1 MIFLWTSRSFCVV
14 LWISTSSRDSS
25 LCPSPVRPPSP
36 TRTTASSH
44 RHRRVID
51 LIASIM
57 SARSAL
63 LALGRNTAFAPMCA
77 TTMTAI
83 GARAYSTGTWNRD
96 RIATSQSRR
105 HRSSASSSS
114 VVFIGRHHPSRHDRP
129 TDGTNGTRRRG
140 MRRSRIV
147 RSRRDAS
154 FDGGTCRLDA
164 RQPSIRGGGAR
175 PSTPP
180 RRERARRRDET
191 RERLTGNDARSDRGF
206 EVHALARVDQ
216 GGWRRRHRRYHGPR
230 AGATRE
236 RAIRL
241 GGLSYRPRER
251 RERRARERRRGE
263 DETRV
268 SARARNDLVVLIDPN
283 D

>member
-1 MIFLWTSRSFCVV
+1 MVTNERSG
-14 LWISTSSRDSS
+14 RD
-25 LCPSPVRPPSP
+25 
-36 TRTTASSH
+36 
-44 RHRRVID
+44 
-51 LIASIM
+51 
-57 SARSAL
+57 
-63 LALGRNTAFAPMCA
+63 GRGRDD
-77 TTMTAI
+77 
-83 GARAYSTGTWNRD
+83 GAR
-96 RIATSQSRR
+96 
-105 HRSSASSSS
+105 
-114 VVFIGRHHPSRHDRP
+114 
-129 TDGTNGTRRRG
+129 RRR
-140 MRRSRIV
+140 MRRSWIV

-154 FDGGTCRLDA
+154 FDGETSRLDA
-164 RQPSIRGGGAR
+164 REPSTRGGGAR

-230 AGATRE
+230 AGALANARSV
-236 RAIRL
+236 L

-251 RERRARERRRGE
+251 RERRARERRREE

-268 SARARNDLVVLIDPN
+268 SARARSDLVVLIDPN

>member
-1 MIFLWTSRSFCVV
+1 
-14 LWISTSSRDSS
+14 
-25 LCPSPVRPPSP
+25 
-36 TRTTASSH
+36 
-44 RHRRVID
+44 
-51 LIASIM
+51 M

-83 GARAYSTGTWNRD
+83 GARAYSTGTSRA
-96 RIATSQSRR
+96 IESRR
-105 HRSSASSSS
+105 RNL
-114 VVFIGRHHPSRHDRP
+114 VVVIVCIVCIIGHHHPSRRDDRP
-129 TDGTNGTRRRG
+129 TERSGRDGRGRDNGARRRG

-154 FDGGTCRLDA
+154 FNGGTSRLDA
-164 RQPSIRGGGAR
+164 REQSTRGGGAR

-191 RERLTGNDARSDRGF
+191 RERLTGNDARSDRGL

-230 AGATRE
+230 AGALANARSVPSWGPLLSPERETRTT
-236 RAIRL
+236 
-241 GGLSYRPRER
+241 
-251 RERRARERRRGE
+251 RAREAARRGRDASE
-263 DETRV
+263 
-268 SARARNDLVVLIDPN
+268 RAREERSRRSHRSE
-283 D
+283 